1 MRCFRSRSTAPE
13 RVRRNRVRRVFPGS
27 GSQVAVALGAA
38 VALGVAS
45 PVAAQV
51 ELALRG
57 GVAVARLA
65 TETNLPGLD
74 GSRRGLVAG
83 ASLTLPVAQRFGIRA
98 EGRFVQK
105 GATGSTP
112 TDFGQAEGTAQLD
125 YVELSALFEAT
136 VSPDGPVS
144 LHFLAGPAVAYQLKC
159 TIVANIRNITSSAA
173 CDQGGNELNAAS
185 WDFGVAAGTGVEVGI
200 FAGLRLGAEGLYTL
214 GLSRLTDDPE
224 DLRNRTLLLQA
235 GLVVPFG

>member
-1 MRCFRSRSTAPE
+1 MRCFRSRSTALE
-13 RVRRNRVRRVFPGS
+13 RVRRNCVRRVFPGS

-57 GVAVARLA
+57 GVAMATLA
-65 TETNLPGLD
+65 TDTDRTGFD

-98 EGRFVQK
+98 EGRFAQK
-105 GATGSTP
+105 GATGSTS
-112 TDFGQAEGTAQLD
+112 TEFGQLDATVELD

-144 LHFLAGPAVAYQLKC
+144 LHFLAGPAVAHQLKC
-159 TIVANIRNITSSAA
+159 TIVAKTQNITLSRT
-173 CDQGGNELNAAS
+173 CDEDGNELNVAS
-185 WDFGVAAGTGVEVGI
+185 WDFGVAAGAGVEVGI